1 MLSILNNSQ
10 SKAAQVSCTGF
21 WIKQPNCM
29 LPLCHRIRSRLI
41 FLYRKLYLTVLW
53 SVRDHNGRI
62 TCTEQTWSGIALP
75 NFTKTVYL
83 NSEKPHFQKHNRK
96 TNTERNR
103 VFAADRCTGTSPNQ
117 ILWKINRALYSKQLA
132 EQSGSSVLHWI
143 LDQATEM
150 HATIMSQNSIQVDFP
165 VQKIVL
171 DSSLISSWS

>member
-1 MLSILNNSQ
+1 MLSILNNSE

-29 LPLCHRIRSRLI
+29 LPLFHRIRSRLI
-41 FLYRKLYLTVLW
+41 FPYRKLYLTVHW

-62 TCTEQTWSGIALP
+62 SCTEQTWSGIALP
-75 NFTKTVYL
+75 NFTKTEHL
-83 NSEKPHFQKHNRK
+83 NLKKPHFQKHNKK
-96 TNTERNR
+96 TNPERYR
-103 VFAADRCTGTSPNQ
+103 MFAAEQCTGISPKQ
-117 ILWKINRALYSKQLA
+117 IFWKINSAVYSKELG
-132 EQSGSSVLHWI
+132 EHSCSSVLHWI
-143 LDQATEM
+143 VDEATEM